1 MKIGIIGLGRAGAA
15 HVQAYRAHG
24 IAIGAV
30 AGSTYERTAKR
41 ADELGLSVVVCP
53 SVEALLSRDDITLVS
68 ICSPPEWH
76 HEHVMASAQAG
87 KHMIVEKPVALSRL
101 ELERTTQA
109 VREAGVHTGL
119 ASPLREFS

>member
-30 AGSTYERTAKR
+30 VGSTYERTAKR
-41 ADELGLSVVVCP
+41 ADELGLSVAVCP

-68 ICSPPEWH
+68 ICSPRMAPWA
-76 HEHVMASAQAG
+76 VMAST
-87 KHMIVEKPVALSRL
+87 SW
-101 ELERTTQA
+101 
-109 VREAGVHTGL
+109 
-119 ASPLREFS
+119 